1 MIGDAQLL
9 RERKRKAGGVKEMLQ
24 EANKL
29 THRLRFLVE
38 EVWNWHCENT
48 LSDTDARNTVLNQD
62 YFLYFTLF

>member
-1 MIGDAQLL
+1 MQESMIGDAQLL

-38 EVWNWHCENT
+38 EVWNWHCVT
-48 LSDTDARNTVLNQD
+48 PKYTQR
-62 YFLYFTLF
+62 Y

>member
-1 MIGDAQLL
+1 MCVCVCVSQESVIGDSQLL

-38 EVWNWHCENT
+38 EVWNWHCVQEIP
-48 LSDTDARNTVLNQD
+48 S
-62 YFLYFTLF
+62 